1 MTESRSQHGVIRVVV
16 ADDHQVVRSGLQM
29 LLATVDDIELVGTA
43 ANGREAVE
51 VVSATSP
58 DVVLM
63 DLSMPEMDGVEA
75 TRLIVE
81 RHPGSRVLVLTS
93 FSDQPRIMAALGA
106 GADGYLLKDS
116 DPDDIAAAIRSV
128 RAGEAPLDPKAAR
141 VLLESRRTRRETVSL
156 TDREREVLMLVQDGL
171 ANKQIA
177 RRLGIS
183 ERTVKA
189 HLTSVFQRLGVSD
202 RTQAA
207 LWAKEH
213 LPRS

>member
-128 RAGEAPLDPKAAR
+128 RAGEAPLDPKTAR
-141 VLLESRRTRRETVSL
+141 MLLESRRTRRETVSL